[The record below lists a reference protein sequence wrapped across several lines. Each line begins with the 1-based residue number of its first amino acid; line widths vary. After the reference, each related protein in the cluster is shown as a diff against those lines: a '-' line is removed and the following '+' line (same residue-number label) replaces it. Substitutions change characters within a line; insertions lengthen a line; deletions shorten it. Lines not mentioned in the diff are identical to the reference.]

1 MPIGD
6 PITTEL
12 VARLPYALRTN
23 LQQQAHS
30 IWPNLSDDE
39 IKQEIAQANHNFQ
52 EIENVRPLS
61 AVIEWL
67 LYQVQHNRYLKE
79 VIEDTVSEVVNVF
92 DNLEYV
98 KLWYE
103 RHDKWTDWRDEADK
117 IQAAL
122 FLLRNFKLYRTE
134 KLW

>member
-1 MPIGD
+1 M
-6 PITTEL
+6 
-12 VARLPYALRTN
+12 
-23 LQQQAHS
+23 
-30 IWPNLSDDE
+30 
-39 IKQEIAQANHNFQ
+39 
-52 EIENVRPLS
+52 
-61 AVIEWL
+61 IEWL
-67 LYQVQHNRYLKE
+67 LYQVQQNRYLKE

-134 KLW
+134 KLWELAFKAADYFGKDDLLEAAPQRILTSSFDYPIRGLWPYP